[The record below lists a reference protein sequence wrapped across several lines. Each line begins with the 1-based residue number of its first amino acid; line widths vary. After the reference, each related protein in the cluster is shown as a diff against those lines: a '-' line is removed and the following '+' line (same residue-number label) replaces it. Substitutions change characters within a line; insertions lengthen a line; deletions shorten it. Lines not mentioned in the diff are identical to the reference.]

1 MKKNYFMLVCLVLI
15 SAFSATAQVT
25 SVADL
30 FGKYRFTADVEFTE
44 EDLRVNCS
52 KTFDLERIEGIRYIR
67 YRIVEGWKAP
77 HTGPGMYGSATEIY
91 FWGLSKKI
99 IALPE

>member
-30 FGKYRFTADVEFTE
+30 FGKYRLTADVEFTE
-44 EDLRVNCS
+44 DGQYY
-52 KTFDLERIEGIRYIR
+52 KD
-67 YRIVEGWKAP
+67 P
-77 HTGPGMYGSATEIY
+77 
-91 FWGLSKKI
+91 LSGD
-99 IALPE
+99 